1 MNKKV
6 FILTNVALGTAL
18 GLTMFHL
25 ASSSSHPLKSFADD
39 VYTLTLDAS
48 NVSPDGEGNFSVT
61 TTNGNTIHF
70 ASSGL
75 TVADGKL
82 NLAADGWV
90 KNVRDAS
97 TNKNM
102 LSGLSL
108 IKANGKTGTLLVD
121 YTWGES
127 LDAVSPYYQ
136 RRNYVIPSTQY
147 SFLDEHPNYLCVKAS
162 AASTMTSLELKYTCV
177 PGAEGGDNLQIS
189 TPSMLE
195 RLKTVVNW
203 GNSFAGQTV
212 EIVADID
219 LSETAMEAPIGNSG
233 HPFDGILE
241 GNNHTISNWSIT
253 GSTITQT
260 APFGRGEGATFRNLT
275 LENVTVSS
283 TNTRSAGFLGASIGC
298 TLENI
303 SIIGTSSVTGKQ
315 ESGGMVGA
323 VATSK
328 TTMIN
333 CTNYAN
339 LTATT
344 GNANGGIVGYVL
356 SSGTVDLFNCNN
368 YGNVTVPASKSA
380 GGLIGKF
387 SAASLATNSNI
398 NLCTVGADA
407 VIKSGEVVASS
418 AYFGD
423 SDGPGILIGAYGGTI
438 TNRGSGQVEDL
449 ISSVSEYEDFVA
461 KVAADENYYN
471 YKVAVLTAD
480 LDFDGND
487 YSISSDFYGTIDGN
501 GHTISNFS
509 KKAGDQVGLVN
520 NLVGGGVKNLIL
532 DDVDLT
538 PTATNYRVAAVAG
551 RSDKSALYNVSAS
564 GSISGGKQVGGLIA
578 VVVNNLTI
586 IRDCENHT
594 NIVTD
599 AASSSV
605 AAGGIVGLLTAKS
618 ASLEAVNC
626 VNYGNINGIL
636 SIGGI
641 LGKHSGTEAA
651 MSIVIKNCENQGSI
665 TGTFSGNA
673 FVGGIVGETAE
684 SSSNNT
690 VKISNCINR
699 GNINASNTGSFIG
712 GITGLVRISTSTSYV
727 TQCFNFGN
735 ITGKASVGGI
745 SGVCRI
751 ATTYC
756 GCLHSITLTYNGT
769 SKLASIAS
777 ETGGPG
783 YISAG
788 YNNGAS
794 AAENH
799 VGNRLINLDGSDY
812 VA

>member
-18 GLTMFHL
+18 GLTVFHL
-25 ASSSSHPLKSFADD
+25 ASTSSHPLKSFADD

-75 TVADGKL
+75 TVEGGKL
-82 NLAADGWV
+82 NFAADGWV
-90 KNVRDAS
+90 KNARDSS

-102 LSGLSL
+102 ISGLSQV
-108 IKANGKTGTLLVD
+108 KAYDKTGTLLAD

-136 RRNYVIPSTQY
+136 RRNYVIPTTQY

-203 GNSFAGQTV
+203 GSTFEGQTV

-219 LSETAMEAPIGNSG
+219 LSETDMKAPIGNSG
-233 HPFDGILE
+233 HPFNGILE
-241 GNNHTISNWSIT
+241 GNNHTISNWSLT
-253 GSTITQT
+253 GSTASQT

-275 LENVTVSS
+275 LENVTISS
-283 TNTRSAGFLGASIGC
+283 TNNRSAGFLGASIGC

-303 SIIGTSSVTGKQ
+303 SVIGTSSVTGSQ
-315 ESGGMVGA
+315 ESGGLVGA

-339 LTATT
+339 LTATV

-356 SSGTVDLFNCNN
+356 SAGTVDLFNCNN
-368 YGNVTVPASKSA
+368 YGNVTVPESKSA

-387 SAASLATNSNI
+387 NGTSLATSSNI
-398 NLCTVGADA
+398 NLCTVGADV
-407 VIKSGEVVASS
+407 VIKSGETVASS
-418 AYFGD
+418 AYFGNT
-423 SDGPGILIGAYGGTI
+423 DGAGILIGTNGGTI
-438 TNRGSGQVEDL
+438 INRGSGQVEDL

-461 KVAADENYYN
+461 KVAADENCYN

-480 LDFDGND
+480 LDFNEND
-487 YSISSDFYGTIDGN
+487 YSISGTFNGTIDGN

-520 NLVGGGVKNLIL
+520 NLVGGGVKNLTL

-538 PTATNYRVAAVAG
+538 PTASNYRVAAVAG

-564 GSISGGKQVGGLIA
+564 GSISGGKQAGGLIA

-599 AASSSV
+599 AAATS
-605 AAGGIVGLLTAKS
+605 AGGIVGLLTASS

-641 LGKHSGTEAA
+641 LGKHDTTTAA

-665 TGTFSGNA
+665 TGTYSGNA
-673 FVGGIVGETAE
+673 FVGGIIGETAE

-690 VKISNCINR
+690 VQISNCINR

-745 SGVCRI
+745 SGVSRI